1 MESEKM
7 KTEIIAINVLVVINL
22 FLLFKVMKYKI
33 LLNKAEIVMK
43 QMTEKMSKI
52 MGNKLIEEISSEID
66 RLKEK

>member
-1 MESEKM
+1 M